1 MSRTSFSFIAVGL
14 LLGFQAFSQAPD
26 SKAVMAQVKQNLETS
41 MQNLKGYEWLETTTI
56 FKDNEAKSKT
66 QNQCYYDVNNK
77 LVKVPTGASSGGD
90 EKQARGLRGKI
101 VENKKEEMSAFVKQ
115 CIAKVHEYLPPN
127 PAKLQ
132 STYAAGKTSI
142 QVLEPNKKF
151 RLDFSDYLQAGD
163 KLGVAIDKE
172 KNLLT
177 GINVDTYVE
186 KPENKVSFSIRYAL
200 LPDGTQYP
208 EETLM
213 VLPSEGL
220 KVVIKN
226 EGYRKGSAR

>member
-1 MSRTSFSFIAVGL
+1 
-14 LLGFQAFSQAPD
+14 
-26 SKAVMAQVKQNLETS
+26 MAQIKQNLEASTQS
-41 MQNLKGYEWLETTTI
+41 LKGYEWLETTTI
-56 FKDNEAKSKT
+56 YKDNEAKSKT

-77 LVKVPTGASSGGD
+77 LVKVPSAASSGGD
-90 EKQARGLRGKI
+90 DKQARGLRGKI
-101 VENKKEEMSAFVKQ
+101 VENKKEELSAFVKQ

-132 STYAAGKTSI
+132 AAYAGGKTSV
-142 QVLEPNKKF
+142 QVLEPSKKF

-172 KNLLT
+172 KNILT

-186 KPENKVSFSIRYAL
+186 KPADKVSFSIRYAL

-208 EETLM
+208 DETVM
-213 VLPSEGL
+213 DLPSEGL
-220 KVVIKN
+220 KVVIRN
-226 EGYRKGSAR
+226 EGYRKGGAR

>member
-1 MSRTSFSFIAVGL
+1 MSKNYFSFIAAML
-14 LLGFQAFSQAPD
+14 ALSIPAFSQTAD
-26 SKAVMAQVKQNLETS
+26 SKAIMAQIKQNLEAS

-56 FKDNEAKSKT
+56 YKDNEAKSKS

-77 LVKVPTGASSGGD
+77 LVKVPTAASSGGD

-132 STYAAGKTSI
+132 TTYASGKTSV

-163 KLGVAIDKE
+163 KLGVSIDKE

-186 KPENKVSFSIRYAL
+186 KPENKVNFSIRYAL

-208 EETLM
+208 EETVML
-213 VLPSEGL
+213 LPSEGL
-220 KVVIKN
+220 KVVIRN
-226 EGYRKGSAR
+226 EGYRKGTAR